1 MTDAPI
7 IADAAPTAHGAGR
20 TLADGGAGR
29 LATRTLLGFL
39 LIHLLLHMDRSAMA
53 VVMEPVK
60 REFHLTDTHL
70 GLFSIVFAA
79 AFGLAGIPLGRLT
92 DRMSRRRVLAGC
104 IAFFSLATAA
114 CGLAQNV
121 GQLLLARF
129 AVGAG
134 EAGGRPAM
142 LSMISDL
149 YPPERR
155 AFATSVYYLGI
166 PIGFVLTFLVGGWL
180 AGHLGWRTVF
190 MAAGTTGLVAALA
203 TLVLLKEPTRG
214 ASDAGA
220 PVEPLPWARSVAE
233 VLGGAA
239 MRHVLVTTMLTSLL
253 SAGVISWAVSFL
265 VRSHGLS
272 LPQAGL
278 VMALAY
284 GAVGAIGT
292 LGGGWTIDRL
302 ARRDV
307 RWRAWIPAVAVLL
320 ALPALA
326 GFILS
331 PSLALACV
339 ALGIWAVVNGAVYAP
354 GIALTQS
361 LASPRS
367 RGTAAAIFYLLS
379 NVAGSGL
386 GPLAVGMLSD
396 ALRPT
401 FGTDSV
407 RFAILTLSGLYLW
420 AGLHFFLAGRRLPHS
435 DSMKGSA

>member
-1 MTDAPI
+1 MTEAPAV
-7 IADAAPTAHGAGR
+7 ADATPSRAQGHGSGDTIAS
-20 TLADGGAGR
+20 R

-39 LIHLLLHMDRSAMA
+39 LIHLLLHVDRSVMA

-60 REFHLTDTHL
+60 LEFQLTDTHL
-70 GLFSIVFAA
+70 GLFSLVFAA
-79 AFGLAGIPLGRLT
+79 AFGLAGIPLGRLN
-92 DRMSRRRVLAGC
+92 DRTSRRRVLAGC
-104 IAFFSLATAA
+104 VAFFSLATAA

-155 AFATSVYYLGI
+155 AFATSIYYLGI
-166 PIGFVLTFLVGGWL
+166 PVGFVLTFLVGGWL

-190 MAAGTTGLVAALA
+190 IAAGMAGLAAALA

-214 ASDAGA
+214 ASDGGVAT
-220 PVEPLPWARSVAE
+220 EPLTWGRSVAE

-239 MRHVLVTTMLTSLL
+239 MRHVLATTVLTSLL
-253 SAGVISWAVSFL
+253 SAGVVSWAVSFL
-265 VRSHGLS
+265 IRSHGLN

-284 GAVGAIGT
+284 GAVGAVGT
-292 LGGGWTIDRL
+292 IVAGWTIDRL

-307 RWRAWIPAVAVLL
+307 RWRAWAPSVALLL

-331 PSLALACV
+331 PSVAVACV
-339 ALGIWAVVNGAVYAP
+339 ALGIWAAVNGAVYAP

-361 LASPRS
+361 LARARS

-396 ALRPT
+396 GLRPT
-401 FGTDSV
+401 FGADSV
-407 RFAILTLSGLYLW
+407 RFAILALSGLYLW
-420 AGLHFFLAGRRLPHS
+420 AALHFFLAGRRLS
-435 DSMKGSA
+435 EAQA